1 MLNTPEINIPKTCL
15 NMAAVEASR
24 IGHDDNDDDDENG
37 SPVYSHASY
46 SHIYGI
52 IQYGKTHRQIPI

>member
-24 IGHDDNDDDDENG
+24 IGHDDDDDENG

-46 SHIYGI
+46 
-52 IQYGKTHRQIPI
+52 